1 MSMHI
6 VDFPEYPPR
15 KNAVVTIGNMDGV
28 HIGHQTLIDSVVQ
41 TARERNCVSALV
53 TFDPHPQEILF
64 PNRKIA
70 RLSSRE
76 HQLSLLERLGIDIV
90 FIIPFTKSFSQLTP
104 KEFIAEF
111 LQKPFELEKLF
122 VGYDFYFGK
131 QRSGNAETLKEIG
144 EQDGFEVE
152 VIAPIEKKDSIVS
165 SSRLRQLA
173 QDCQFS
179 EMASLLGREFSFYGE
194 VRQGD
199 QRGRT
204 IGFPTL
210 NLLFPYKIPVPHGVY
225 AVKVHLKGKQYF
237 GVTNIGV
244 RPTFEKTQLVI
255 ETFVFDFD
263 QEVYGE
269 MVEIIPLA
277 FIRHEKKFNS
287 LEELMSQ
294 IKNDAETAKEMVQQ
308 VTLH

>member
-1 MSMHI
+1 M
-6 VDFPEYPPR
+6 
-15 KNAVVTIGNMDGV
+15 
-28 HIGHQTLIDSVVQ
+28 
-41 TARERNCVSALV
+41 
-53 TFDPHPQEILF
+53 
-64 PNRKIA
+64 
-70 RLSSRE
+70 
-76 HQLSLLERLGIDIV
+76 
-90 FIIPFTKSFSQLTP
+90 
-104 KEFIAEF
+104 
-111 LQKPFELEKLF
+111 
-122 VGYDFYFGK
+122 
-131 QRSGNAETLKEIG
+131 
-144 EQDGFEVE
+144 
-152 VIAPIEKKDSIVS
+152 S

-179 EMASLLGREFSFYGE
+179 EMVSLLGREFSFYGE

-244 RPTFEKTQLVI
+244 RPTFEKTQLMI

-269 MVEIIPLA
+269 TVEIIPLA
-277 FIRHEKKFNS
+277 FIRYEKKFNS